1 MYIFILI
8 ISERKFGVKKI
19 KKLEDFCFSVSLYI
33 IAGEKVSMLLPL
45 YFMGSRQGGEV
56 LWIKKCQRLTGS
68 L

>member
-19 KKLEDFCFSVSLYI
+19 KKVEDFCFFVSLYI
-33 IAGEKVSMLLPL
+33 IAGEKVILLPL
-45 YFMGSRQGGEV
+45 HFIGSRQGGEV